1 MADAEFGWVC
11 VVGNFGVVSSL
22 GIFEKEEEEGFWP
35 PESKSRFKSRFTE
48 DILGGDLKIKKGGF
62 ITNSTC

>member
-22 GIFEKEEEEGFWP
+22 GIFEKEEEEEGFWP

-48 DILGGDLKIKKGGF
+48 DILGGDL
-62 ITNSTC
+62 

>member
-1 MADAEFGWVC
+1 MADAEFRWVC

-22 GIFEKEEEEGFWP
+22 GIFEKGETEFWP

-48 DILGGDLKIKKGGF
+48 DISGGDIQP
-62 ITNSTC
+62 NHPAS